1 MIITITSTF
10 TTVFK
15 HRLTGLSNP
24 ANYSTMGISKNN
36 PGQRQEQKKRFYKGQ
51 EVRPSLYVGK
61 AVGQGTYMS
70 AAINNELICDENG
83 KPLPFRSIQWD
94 QD

>member
-1 MIITITSTF
+1 M
-10 TTVFK
+10 
-15 HRLTGLSNP
+15 SNS
-24 ANYSTMGISKNN
+24 ANYNIMGVSKNN

-83 KPLPFRSIQWD
+83 KPLPFRSIPWD
-94 QD
+94 RD

>member
-1 MIITITSTF
+1 MLL
-10 TTVFK
+10 FK
-15 HRLTGLSNP
+15 HILTSLSNSV
-24 ANYSTMGISKNN
+24 NYSIMSTSKNN
-36 PGQRQEQKKRFYKGQ
+36 PGIRQEQKKRFYKGQ
-51 EVRPSLYVGK
+51 EVRASKYVGK

-70 AAINNELICDENG
+70 AAVNGELICDENG

>member
-1 MIITITSTF
+1 MA
-10 TTVFK
+10 V
-15 HRLTGLSNP
+15 
-24 ANYSTMGISKNN
+24 SKNN
-36 PGQRQEQKKRFYKGQ
+36 PGLRQEQTKRYYKGQ

-94 QD
+94 RE

>member
-1 MIITITSTF
+1 MA
-10 TTVFK
+10 V
-15 HRLTGLSNP
+15 
-24 ANYSTMGISKNN
+24 SKNN
-36 PGQRQEQKKRFYKGQ
+36 PGLRQEQKKRFYKGQ

-70 AAINNELICDENG
+70 AAINNELICNENG

-94 QD
+94 RE

>member
-1 MIITITSTF
+1 
-10 TTVFK
+10 
-15 HRLTGLSNP
+15 
-24 ANYSTMGISKNN
+24 MGISKNI
-36 PGQRQEQKKRFYKGQ
+36 PGQRQEQIKRFYNGQ
-51 EVRPSLYVGK
+51 EVRPSLYVGR

-83 KPLPFRSIQWD
+83 KPLPFRNIQWD

>member
-1 MIITITSTF
+1 MA
-10 TTVFK
+10 V
-15 HRLTGLSNP
+15 
-24 ANYSTMGISKNN
+24 SKNN
-36 PGQRQEQKKRFYKGQ
+36 PGLRQEQKKRFYKGQ

-94 QD
+94 RE

>member
-10 TTVFK
+10 TRLFK
-15 HRLTGLSNP
+15 HILTSLSNS
-24 ANYSTMGISKNN
+24 ANYSIMAVSKNN

-51 EVRPSLYVGK
+51 EVRASLYVGR

-83 KPLPFRSIQWD
+83 KPLPFRSIPWD
-94 QD
+94 RD